1 MPEGTPLVAAEL
13 VTLQLTSDHKTTG
26 RQPGLHAALVMPV
39 YASIVAKLLELQPSV
54 LLEQGKRIQRALDYV
69 HSRGFVHMDVKV

>member
-1 MPEGTPLVAAEL
+1 
-13 VTLQLTSDHKTTG
+13 
-26 RQPGLHAALVMPV
+26 MPV
-39 YASIVAKLLELQPSV
+39 YASTVAKLLELQPSV